1 MLPRTGLVDPAR
13 SRCLAGTAV
22 CSECRGLLALPGLA
36 VLGLDPL
43 PLTEAERLEYS
54 NSFSL
59 SCAVSYSCLNLLIS
73 APPTPAKSRLS
84 TAGNLWLA
92 GSALRDRAARVG
104 GADRKLSATT
114 QMSRLT
120 THWSANGRWVTCGML
135 LNKRSGCRRCATDRV
150 GDFISQRLCLLSE
163 LPPPVIDFAAR
174 TRVAQRHS
182 TSTTAQCNRLLH
194 CERIFSLVTS
204 FSSLLG
210 WAAASTHNQPQWM
223 NTARQMDSTK
233 MAT

>member
-1 MLPRTGLVDPAR
+1 MVLPRTGLVDPAR

-84 TAGNLWLA
+84 TAGSWNLWLA
-92 GSALRDRAARVG
+92 GSALRSRAARVE

-114 QMSRLT
+114 KISGFT
-120 THWSANGRWVTCGML
+120 THWSANGRW
-135 LNKRSGCRRCATDRV
+135 
-150 GDFISQRLCLLSE
+150 
-163 LPPPVIDFAAR
+163 LP
-174 TRVAQRHS
+174 VACCS
-182 TSTTAQCNRLLH
+182 TSDL
-194 CERIFSLVTS
+194 
-204 FSSLLG
+204 
-210 WAAASTHNQPQWM
+210 AAGVVRPIESAIS
-223 NTARQMDSTK
+223 
-233 MAT
+233 